1 MNLKIF
7 ILRTIIN
14 IMPKLYPLNIKHL
27 HNSII
32 VSCLGEGTFGNVK
45 LYKCKEKN
53 LSDTGEFLE
62 CNKCFVVKQIKK
74 KKHYFWDFDKT
85 KTEDSKIKK
94 ALLNEY
100 AIGSL
105 LHHPNIRETL
115 DIDLIDNCIIFE
127 YCNGNTLFDYII
139 NNKIDF
145 FKDKILQDYFTQIIR
160 AIEYIHNNNVA
171 HLDLKLENIMITDN
185 VIKII
190 DFGEACC
197 LNNKIT
203 GIHGTTPYI
212 APEEFNLEYF
222 DGTKVD
228 IWALGIILYEM
239 IYKSF
244 PWEIAKVKNIR
255 YNKFCTLY
263 NNDNL
268 NIFFPNSS
276 IDIIKLFK
284 KMLNP
289 NPDKRCNINDIK
301 LNDII

>member
-1 MNLKIF
+1 
-7 ILRTIIN
+7 
-14 IMPKLYPLNIKHL
+14 
-27 HNSII
+27 
-32 VSCLGEGTFGNVK
+32 
-45 LYKCKEKN
+45 
-53 LSDTGEFLE
+53 
-62 CNKCFVVKQIKK
+62 
-74 KKHYFWDFDKT
+74 
-85 KTEDSKIKK
+85 
-94 ALLNEY
+94 
-100 AIGSL
+100 
-105 LHHPNIRETL
+105 
-115 DIDLIDNCIIFE
+115 
-127 YCNGNTLFDYII
+127 
-139 NNKIDF
+139 
-145 FKDKILQDYFTQIIR
+145 
-160 AIEYIHNNNVA
+160 
-171 HLDLKLENIMITDN
+171 MITDN

-301 LNDII
+301 LDDIKLDDIKLNDII